1 MHIAQ
6 AFRATA
12 VAAFLSAT
20 LGCGTGAVR
29 RTAPEA
35 EEHFARQYFRVLAD
49 SGVDEALSL
58 TKSTTRAIPQLPE
71 SLRALRAVLQQIPHD
86 SLELLR
92 WKVSVETGSP
102 TATKMTYLVRG
113 VEGRFLVGLWIE
125 TEAGKLVANTVFS
138 GQEPSTGHLRG
149 DS

>member
-1 MHIAQ
+1 MRIAQ
-6 AFRATA
+6 AFRAIA
-12 VAAFLSAT
+12 VAAFLSVNI
-20 LGCGTGAVR
+20 GCGTEAVR
-29 RTAPEA
+29 RTAPKA

-49 SGVDEALSL
+49 SGVEAALSL
-58 TKSTTRAIPQLPE
+58 TQSTTRAIPELPE

-86 SLELLR
+86 SLELRR

-102 TATKMTYLVRG
+102 SATKMTYLVRG

-125 TEAGKLVANTVFS
+125 KEGGKLVAGTVFY